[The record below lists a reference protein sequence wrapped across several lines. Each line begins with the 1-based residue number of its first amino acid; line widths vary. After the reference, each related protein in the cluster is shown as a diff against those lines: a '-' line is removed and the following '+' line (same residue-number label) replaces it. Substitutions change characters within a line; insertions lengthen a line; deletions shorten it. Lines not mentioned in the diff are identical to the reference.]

1 MNLYFFKYNNYY
13 NRKTPTVV
21 PDYVSD
27 YNGLSTGNHEVI
39 KNVLNWN
46 PNDGINTRTV
56 TLTMNN
62 NDIADYNYMV
72 TTEDDVHVDSR
83 WFVAE
88 ATYVRAGQYQF
99 TLKRDVIAD
108 SPSWKFAPSYIE
120 KGYVKSISDPAIYNR
135 EQLDLNQIKTGEKL
149 IKDKTGCPWIVG
161 YLAKGHTFGTINEEK
176 KATLTFTDYGTPP
189 DINSTQTM
197 EAWLATYHS
206 KILSFRESATNY
218 RFTGKDTNGRYFYQY
233 WDSAKNSINYIETWD
248 KAYAQGNV
256 PVNVLMNS
264 ASIAY
269 KALVNGTTFAQF
281 EDIDGKTIQF
291 NDTVNTSKYRIH
303 AKTKFVPT
311 GFMSNSESDTPKGVD
326 ISGVDTY
333 YKGIIGH
340 YAYLMGEGILTVVA
354 TDILT
359 YDITLEDV
367 GKGST
372 TYTLTSDL
380 NKKIRTKDAPFD
392 MFAIPYS
399 DGITFKRNSDT
410 ISITPTMSL
419 SMLTATEIAEDTSK
433 IYDVQIVPY
442 CPIQNLT
449 VNSDGSISTNG
460 TVNQDYDI
468 VTTGPDNKE
477 VNIVFYAEYSSFKF
491 SISENIQ
498 VSTDPMTF
506 KLDNQCKKY
515 RVCAPN
521 YSSAFEISAGDN
533 QGISQWNI
541 SCTYLPY
548 SPYIHI
554 YPNWG
559 GLYGSKLTDQRG
571 LIYTGNMSIS
581 TTSDA
586 WKNYVTQ
593 NSNYQNIFDREV
605 QNLTFTQDIQRK
617 QALTNVFLSPITG
630 GATGAGAGSQFG
642 QAGAIAGAGIGAGL
656 NTAGAIIDYN
666 ILKSTQAEALDYKK
680 DMYNMS
686 LANIKALPNTLSK
699 VTAFNIDN
707 KYFPFIEYYDCTPQE
722 REALKNKMI
731 YNGMTINRIGKPI
744 DFIESGYYIK
754 CIPIRLN
761 IEGDSH
767 FLTELSN
774 ELNKGAFISDELSV
788 NVG

>member
-21 PDYVSD
+21 PEYVSD
-27 YNGLSTGNHEVI
+27 YNGLSTGNYEAI

-99 TLKRDVIAD
+99 TLRRDVIAD
-108 SPSWKFAPSYIE
+108 YPSWKFSPSYIE

-161 YLAKGHTFGTINEEK
+161 YLAKGQTFGTINEEK
-176 KATLTFTDYGTPP
+176 KATFTFDDYGTPP

-197 EAWLATYHS
+197 EAWLATYQS
-206 KILSFRESATNY
+206 KNLSY
-218 RFTGKDTNGRYFYQY
+218 RKSSTEYRMTCKDSYGKFYYQY
-233 WDSAKNSINYIETWD
+233 WTSDTDSKQYIETADTYVQGIFYLD
-248 KAYAQGNV
+248 KLKNATDGAYQ
-256 PVNVLMNS
+256 M
-264 ASIAY
+264 
-269 KALVNGTTFAQF
+269 LVNTTTFDPW

-311 GFMSNSESDTPKGVD
+311 GWMSNSQIDSM
-326 ISGVDTY
+326 
-333 YKGIIGH
+333 YKSIIQQTASVIGTGT
-340 YAYLMGEGILTVVA
+340 LVFVS
-354 TDILT
+354 TDKLT

-380 NKKIRTKDAPFD
+380 NKKTRTKDAPFD

-410 ISITPTMSL
+410 ISITPTMDL

-460 TVNQDYDI
+460 TLNQDYDI
-468 VTTGPDNKE
+468 VTTGSDNKE
-477 VNIVFYAEYSSFKF
+477 VNIVFYSEYSSFTF

-498 VSTDPMTF
+498 VSTDPITF

-554 YPNWG
+554 YPKWG
-559 GLYGSKLTDQRG
+559 GLYGSVLTDQRG

-586 WKNYVTQ
+586 WKNYITQ
-593 NSNYQNIFDREV
+593 NSNYQNIFDREI

-617 QALTNVFLSPITG
+617 QALTNTFLSPFMG
-630 GATGAGAGSQFG
+630 GFTGAGAGSQFG
-642 QAGAIAGAGIGAGL
+642 TAGAIVGAGIGAGTNL
-656 NTAGAIIDYN
+656 AGALIDYN
-666 ILKSTQAEALDYKK
+666 ILKSTQAEALDYKT

-761 IEGDSH
+761 IDGDSH

-774 ELNKGAFISDELSV
+774 ELNKGAFIADELSV